1 MCNWK
6 VAVMNNNQNPHRHF
20 LNKVSLRSKAFYIL
34 LAVIACM
41 YSTLTHSQTGLLN
54 LGELRIHQGGAIGF
68 HTNFINNSPFSE
80 NRGLAGFYG
89 ESSVTLS
96 GAFIPEFHDLEV
108 VTPGGLEIQTSV
120 VINGLLNFI
129 LGDIRTPPSLESI
142 HLNFA
147 EAGDYTGAADT
158 GKVHG
163 ISAVQLRMGFRFP
176 VGDQLQLR
184 PLVLNS
190 EYANAVAKCTYFFAD
205 AGKPGPSRIYLPFLK
220 SPLIAGVS
228 KREFWKLEASVVS
241 TITVDWNRRSQLEE
255 LTMDLNEIILAGWS
269 KAEARWV
276 PLGREKIYGNIYS
289 GRIQSAPFVPS
300 DYEAITFASL
310 HMPKGLSAGTNYFLS
325 PNNDGINDLLQFP
338 ELPTESRKMLKIY
351 DRNGIKVF
359 EKENYTNEFDGRAST
374 GKLLI
379 NPGGLLPEG
388 VYFYLLSLPDGGL
401 NYQGFLY
408 LER

>member
-6 VAVMNNNQNPHRHF
+6 IAVMNNNQIPHRHF
-20 LNKVSLRSKAFYIL
+20 LNKVSIRSKAFYIL
-34 LAVIACM
+34 VAVIANM
-41 YSTLTHSQTGLLN
+41 YSTITHSQTGLLN

-68 HTNFINNSPFSE
+68 HTNFINNSPFTE

-89 ESSVTLS
+89 ESSITVS

-108 VTPGGLEIQTSV
+108 VVTGGLEIQTSV
-120 VINGLLNFI
+120 VIKGFLNFI
-129 LGDIRTPPSLESI
+129 QGDIRTPPSRESI

-147 EAGDYTGAADT
+147 EVGEYTGAADT
-158 GKVHG
+158 GKVNG
-163 ISAVQLRMGFRFP
+163 IAAVQLRRGFRFP

-184 PLVLNS
+184 PLILNS
-190 EYANAVAKCTYFFAD
+190 EYANAVAKCAYYIPD
-205 AGKPGPSRIYLPFLK
+205 SGNHDISRIFLPYLK
-220 SPLIAGVS
+220 SPLLAGVS
-228 KREFWKLEASVVS
+228 KREFWKLEATVVS

-255 LTMDLNEIILAGWS
+255 LTMDINKIILAGWS

-276 PLGREKIYGNIYS
+276 PLGRENIYGNIYS

-310 HMPKGLSAGTNYFLS
+310 HMQKELSAGTNYFLS
-325 PNNDGINDLLQFP
+325 PNYDGINDLLLFP
-338 ELPTESRKMLKIY
+338 ELPNGSRNILKIY

-359 EKENYTNEFDGRAST
+359 EKENYTNEFEGRAST

-379 NPGGLLPEG
+379 NPGGMLPEG
-388 VYFYLLSLPDGGL
+388 VYFYLLSLPDSRL